1 MIAAALLLAAT
12 ALPVASMPEVPAGA
26 PVDRS
31 DFRYARTL
39 GTIPRGVVS
48 LTLDAHALSRSHEL
62 RDVRI
67 VDGKSNQVPYLV
79 TPLQSP
85 TVVPL
90 NVPRPTR
97 EGKQSVY
104 RVALPFESLPSGS
117 DLELT
122 TSVQVFERDV
132 LLRRPLDESRGREPE
147 VIERLHWMSTP
158 TLRTSVASG
167 RAIEIVVDE
176 GDNAALPIVSAKLL
190 LPAFALRFVSPGSP
204 LTLLY
209 GNPSIA
215 SPRYDLALISS
226 QLLGQPA
233 RAIALTGAPTTEPRE
248 KQQQPRFF
256 GVAIGIAA
264 VVLLIV
270 LARLVSA
277 QRA

>member
-1 MIAAALLLAAT
+1 VIAAALLLAVT
-12 ALPVASMPEVPAGA
+12 TLPDVPAGA

-31 DFRYARTL
+31 EFQYARPL

-67 VDGKSNQVPYLV
+67 VDAKSNQIPYLV
-79 TPLQSP
+79 APLQSP

-90 NVPRPTR
+90 NVPLSTR

-104 RVALPFESLPSGS
+104 RIALPFESLPSGTE
-117 DLELT
+117 LELT
-122 TSVQVFERDV
+122 TSAQVFERDV
-132 LLRRPLDESRGREPE
+132 VLRRPLDESRGREPQ
-147 VIERLHWMSTP
+147 VIDRLHWMSTP
-158 TLRTSVASG
+158 TLRTSLASG
-167 RAIEIVVDE
+167 RSIEIVVDE

-190 LPAFALRFVSPGSP
+190 LPAFALRFVSPGLP

-209 GNPSIA
+209 GNPSID

-226 QLLGQPA
+226 QILGQPA
-233 RAIALTGAPTTEPRE
+233 RAIGLVGAPMKEPQEKRE
-248 KQQQPRFF
+248 QPRFF
-256 GVAIGIAA
+256 GVAIAIAA
-264 VVLLIV
+264 VILLIV

>member
-1 MIAAALLLAAT
+1 VIAAALLLAAAT
-12 ALPVASMPEVPAGA
+12 LPPATLPEVPAGA

-31 DFRYARTL
+31 DFRYARSL
-39 GTIPRGVVS
+39 STIPRGVVS
-48 LTLDAHALSRSHEL
+48 LTLDAHALLRSHEL

-67 VDGKSNQVPYLV
+67 VDAKSNQVPYLV

-90 NVPRPTR
+90 SLPRPTR

-104 RVALPFESLPSGS
+104 RLPLPFESLPGGTE
-117 DLELT
+117 LELM
-122 TSVQVFERDV
+122 TSAQVFERDV
-132 LLRRPLDESRGREPE
+132 LLRRPLDESRGREQQ
-147 VIERLHWMSTP
+147 VIDRLNWKSSP
-158 TLRTSVASG
+158 TLRTNLVFG

-176 GDNAALPIVSAKLL
+176 GDNAALPIVSARLL
-190 LPAFALRFVSPGSP
+190 LPSFALRFVSPGSP

-233 RAIALTGAPTTEPRE
+233 RAIALTGAPMAEPQE

-256 GVAIGIAA
+256 GVAIGIAV

>member
-1 MIAAALLLAAT
+1 MIAAALLLA
-12 ALPVASMPEVPAGA
+12 VASLPEVPAGA
-26 PVDRS
+26 PVDRG
-31 DFRYARTL
+31 DFQYVRPL
-39 GTIPRGVVS
+39 GAIPRGVVS
-48 LTLDAHALSRSHEL
+48 LTLDPHALSRSHEL

-67 VDGKSNQVPYLV
+67 VDAKSNQVPYLV
-79 TPLQSP
+79 TPLPSP

-90 NVPRPTR
+90 SVPRPTR

-104 RVALPFESLPSGS
+104 RVAFPFESLPSGS
-117 DLELT
+117 ELELT
-122 TSVQVFERDV
+122 TSGQVFERDV
-132 LLRRPLDESRGREPE
+132 LLRRPLDESHGREPE

-158 TLRTSVASG
+158 TLRSGLASG
-167 RAIEIVVDE
+167 RSIEIVVDE

-204 LTLLY
+204 LTLVY
-209 GNPSIA
+209 GNPSID

-233 RAIALTGAPTTEPRE
+233 RVIALTGAPMTEPQE
-248 KQQQPRFF
+248 KQQQPRLF
-256 GVAIGIAA
+256 GVAIGIAV